1 MIGYFYI
8 VILGIYLSYG
18 IVRYIYLFIKGQ
30 YNPYPYKSPYPYKKG
45 EKEVSSIISFCSSFG
60 IIFGALIFAANS
72 KLLYIMNVVF
82 LCYSFCLIICVSVLN
97 YLSFKNIKDQ
107 KIIFQTALFDIMVI
121 IISIGIWKL

>member
-8 VILGIYLSYG
+8 VILSIYLSYD
-18 IVRYIYLFIKGQ
+18 IVRYIYLFNKGR
-30 YNPYPYKSPYPYKKG
+30 YNPYPYKSPYPYKKR
-45 EKEVSSIISFCSSFG
+45 EKEGSSTISFCSRFG
-60 IIFGALIFAANS
+60 IIFGALIFARNS
-72 KLLYIMNVVF
+72 KLLYIMTVVF